1 MTDTLPKKDMLPEAL
16 SLRALEVRR
25 DVLRLVSLGGSG
37 ELMES
42 LSLVELLVF
51 LYWNFL
57 RINPRKPLD
66 PEQDRFL
73 LGCVSASSVHY
84 AVLAHAGFF
93 PREDLW
99 SCGKLGSVLQGSP
112 DIRRTPGIKYPVSS
126 NGHILGIAAGMALG
140 LRSGGA
146 DFPKAS
152 RVVACLNIRELQEG
166 VAWEALRIA
175 REFSLENLCVVVN
188 CPERKGRELPSIWL
202 DMARIRSRMNL
213 LGWETSEGNG
223 HDYAYLAEAFG
234 NFEKEPGL
242 LRGIFLHTRAGRGL
256 PSLEESGVS
265 PDLSDRS
272 WLAGALHEL
281 ERFSEKTPEER
292 S

>member
-1 MTDTLPKKDMLPEAL
+1 MKNDFSEKEFAFR
-16 SLRALEVRR
+16 SLDIRK

-37 ELMES
+37 DLSES
-42 LSLVELLVF
+42 FSLVELLVY

-57 RINPRKPLD
+57 RVNPRQPLD

-73 LGCVSASSVHY
+73 LGCVHASPVHY

-99 SCGKLGSVLQGSP
+99 SYGKLGSVLQGSP
-112 DIRRTPGIKYPVSS
+112 DIRRTPGIRYPVSS

-140 LRSGGA
+140 LRRNGGIPE
-146 DFPKAS
+146 DGP

-175 REFSLENLCVVVN
+175 REFSLHNVCVVVN
-188 CPERKGRELPSIWL
+188 CPERKGEALPSIWL
-202 DMARIRSRMNL
+202 DVGRIRSRMNL
-213 LGWETSEGNG
+213 LGWETAEGEGHAYASISQAFSLFERASE
-223 HDYAYLAEAFG
+223 L
-234 NFEKEPGL
+234 P
-242 LRGIFLHTRAGRGL
+242 RGIFLHTRAGRGL
-256 PSLEESGVS
+256 PSLEESGAS
-265 PDLSDRS
+265 PDISDRS

-281 ERFSEKTPEER
+281 EAFFEKDPEEI